1 MPNEQVGGHGIG
13 SEADEGW
20 LNSPSGQTVPQS
32 EAPHVS
38 DSVARDVSLLHDR
51 GAMLADMGDDGSA
64 AVDAEQASAA
74 MLHDSLGALV
84 RLIER
89 MSPGMRGS
97 ILLLDDDGVTLRHG
111 AAPDLPPAY
120 NHAIDGERIGPAT
133 GSCGTAAYRR
143 ERVIVRDI
151 ATDPLWANYR
161 ALAAQHGLAACWST
175 PILDT
180 DGRVLGT
187 FAMYYGEPREP
198 TAGDIELTETATL
211 LAANVIKRA
220 RAAAALRART
230 EAAERLARA
239 LRESEARFRA
249 MAEAIP
255 VQVWTARPDG
265 LLDFVTKRTADLF
278 GRPASELLGSG
289 WMKIVHP
296 DDVERATRRW
306 RQSLD
311 TGEPYDIEFRI
322 LSHDGQYRWHLV
334 RANAMRDAAGRVVQ
348 WFGCTADIEEHK
360 RLEAALDAALADAR
374 RANKAKS
381 DFLAMM
387 SHELRTP
394 LNAIGGYAQ
403 LMLDGVPTPP
413 SEGQRNY
420 LNRIR
425 KSQQHLL
432 GVIEAV
438 LTHAKLEAGKVT
450 YRITDVMAREV
461 LDVIDALTAPQRA
474 AKRLTYE
481 CDGCDPELVF
491 RADKEKLV
499 QILLNV
505 LSNAI
510 KFTPAGGRIT
520 VTTAVLS
527 PEVGAFSVT
536 DTGIGMTREQL
547 ALVFEPYVQFENEL
561 SREQKGTG
569 LGMPISR
576 ELARGMG
583 GDLVA
588 TSERDVGT
596 TFTLSLPLASRAPS
610 SLGKP
615 QATQ

>member
-1 MPNEQVGGHGIG
+1 MSKWAV
-13 SEADEGW
+13 
-20 LNSPSGQTVPQS
+20 T
-32 EAPHVS
+32 
-38 DSVARDVSLLHDR
+38 
-51 GAMLADMGDDGSA
+51 GSA
-64 AVDAEQASAA
+64 AKPMKGGSTAPP
-74 MLHDSLGALV
+74 V
-84 RLIER
+84 RPSHSQR
-89 MSPGMRGS
+89 RRTCRTRSHATSRCS
-97 ILLLDDDGVTLRHG
+97 TT
-111 AAPDLPPAY
+111 AAPCSPTWA
-120 NHAIDGERIGPAT
+120 
-133 GSCGTAAYRR
+133 TAAAPR
-143 ERVIVRDI
+143 
-151 ATDPLWANYR
+151 
-161 ALAAQHGLAACWST
+161 ST

-403 LMLDGVPTPP
+403 LLLDGIPTAATD
-413 SEGQRNY
+413 GQQNY
-420 LNRIR
+420 L
-425 KSQQHLL
+425 
-432 GVIEAV
+432 E
-438 LTHAKLEAGKVT
+438 
-450 YRITDVMAREV
+450 RITN
-461 LDVIDALTAPQRA
+461 
-474 AKRLTYE
+474 
-481 CDGCDPELVF
+481 G
-491 RADKEKLV
+491 
-499 QILLNV
+499 
-505 LSNAI
+505 
-510 KFTPAGGRIT
+510 
-520 VTTAVLS
+520 
-527 PEVGAFSVT
+527 
-536 DTGIGMTREQL
+536 
-547 ALVFEPYVQFENEL
+547 
-561 SREQKGTG
+561 
-569 LGMPISR
+569 
-576 ELARGMG
+576 
-583 GDLVA
+583 
-588 TSERDVGT
+588 
-596 TFTLSLPLASRAPS
+596 
-610 SLGKP
+610 
-615 QATQ
+615 